1 MHESNNYDYDSE
13 HRKVA
18 ELIMKLQEDS
28 NLLED
33 FNKNP
38 DKVMVE
44 SGILSEENRNIIKS
58 GDRQRIENLIIA
70 AKKTGET
77 HESQ

>member
-13 HRKVA
+13 YRKVA
-18 ELIMKLQEDS
+18 ELIMRLQEDS
-28 NLLED
+28 NLLEE

-38 DKVMVE
+38 DKVMIE
-44 SGILSEENRNIIKS
+44 SGILSEESRNIIKS

-70 AKKTGET
+70 AKKTDND
-77 HESQ
+77 HESR